1 MYIKSIVIG
10 DINFT
15 LDLIIKRLKDKELK
29 HNFRMIKKEFNK
41 SVKSDTYSVKKI
53 NDLCVKYISSTN
65 KYNLDPELTKLLK
78 TLKNL
83 VNILIDYYHVEN
95 NTLNSTSLETCLTC
109 MSDLLIYFN

>member
-29 HNFRMIKKEFNK
+29 HDFRMIKKEFNK

-53 NDLCVKYISSTN
+53 ND
-65 KYNLDPELTKLLK
+65 
-78 TLKNL
+78 
-83 VNILIDYYHVEN
+83 
-95 NTLNSTSLETCLTC
+95 
-109 MSDLLIYFN
+109 